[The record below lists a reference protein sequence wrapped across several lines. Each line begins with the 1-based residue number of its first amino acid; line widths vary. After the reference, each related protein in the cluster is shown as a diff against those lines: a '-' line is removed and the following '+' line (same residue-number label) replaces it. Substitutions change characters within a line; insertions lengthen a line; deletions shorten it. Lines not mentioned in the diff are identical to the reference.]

1 MVRHKFTRRYK
12 FLELYNKNFAFAID
26 LTGGG
31 TKLDCKN
38 PKIAV
43 IMLARKGGTVSN
55 SEAINHDL
63 LSNSASQHNDALDT
77 EGLEHIFRWASD
89 MVAEGEDARVKI
101 ARERRVRRQVLEV
114 VQKAREQKVLKEAS
128 DETAYLQ
135 RRVIALLQKM
145 QEVTEENSLL
155 RQISISQYY
164 ALDRI
169 PVLEEEVKSLRG
181 MDYEREAAVAERRY
195 LMDALAKLKADRDFL
210 DELLT
215 SAEEE
220 NARVARL
227 LLEARAELADLKERK
242 WWHSL
247 YRIFRP

>member
-1 MVRHKFTRRYK
+1 M
-12 FLELYNKNFAFAID
+12 A

-31 TKLDCKN
+31 TKINCTNPKN
-38 PKIAV
+38 PV

-55 SEAINHDL
+55 SEAINQDL
-63 LSNSASQHNDALDT
+63 LTNSASQHSDALDT

-89 MVAEGEDARVKI
+89 VVAEGEDARVKI
-101 ARERRVRRQVLEV
+101 ARERRVRREVLEV
-114 VQKAREQKVLKEAS
+114 VQKVRDQKVLKEAS

-155 RQISISQYY
+155 RQITISQYY

-169 PVLEEEVKSLRG
+169 PALEEEIKKLRG
-181 MDYEREAAVAERRY
+181 MDYEREAAVSERRY
-195 LMDALAKLKADRDFL
+195 LMNALAKLKADRDFL

-227 LLEARAELADLKERK
+227 LSQARAELEELKERK
-242 WWHSL
+242 WWHSI
-247 YRIFRP
+247 YRLFRP

>member
-1 MVRHKFTRRYK
+1 
-12 FLELYNKNFAFAID
+12 
-26 LTGGG
+26 
-31 TKLDCKN
+31 
-38 PKIAV
+38 
-43 IMLARKGGTVSN
+43 MLARKGGTVSN
-55 SEAINHDL
+55 SEAINQDL
-63 LSNSASQHNDALDT
+63 LTNSASQHNDALDT

-114 VQKAREQKVLKEAS
+114 VQKVREQKVLKEAS

-155 RQISISQYY
+155 RQITISQYY

-169 PVLEEEVKSLRG
+169 PVLEEEIKELRC
-181 MDYEREAAVAERRY
+181 MDYEREAAVTERRY
-195 LMDALAKLKADRDFL
+195 LMDALAKLKADRDYL

-220 NARVARL
+220 NARAAKL
-227 LLEARAELADLKERK
+227 LSEARAELAELKERK
-242 WWHSL
+242 WWHAV
-247 YRIFRP
+247 YRVFRP

>member
-1 MVRHKFTRRYK
+1 M
-12 FLELYNKNFAFAID
+12 
-26 LTGGG
+26 
-31 TKLDCKN
+31 
-38 PKIAV
+38 
-43 IMLARKGGTVSN
+43 SS
-55 SEAINHDL
+55 SEAINNDNF
-63 LSNSASQHNDALDT
+63 NSASHSDALDM

-89 MVAEGEDARVKI
+89 MVAEGEDARVKM

-114 VQKAREQKVLKEAS
+114 VQKVREQKALKEAS

-155 RQISISQYY
+155 RQITISQFY

-169 PVLEEEVKSLRG
+169 PALEAEIKQLRG

-195 LMDALAKLKADRDFL
+195 LMDALAKLKTDRDFL

-227 LLEARAELADLKERK
+227 LSEVRSELAELKERK
-242 WWHSL
+242 WWHG
-247 YRIFRP
+247 ITKFFKP

>member
-1 MVRHKFTRRYK
+1 M
-12 FLELYNKNFAFAID
+12 
-26 LTGGG
+26 
-31 TKLDCKN
+31 
-38 PKIAV
+38 
-43 IMLARKGGTVSN
+43 SN

-63 LSNSASQHNDALDT
+63 LSSASQHNDALDT

-89 MVAEGEDARVKI
+89 MVAEGEDARVKL

-114 VQKAREQKVLKEAS
+114 VQKAREQKVLKEAN
-128 DETAYLQ
+128 DELAYLQ

-145 QEVTEENSLL
+145 QEVTEENALL
-155 RQISISQYY
+155 RQITISQYY

-169 PVLEEEVKSLRG
+169 PVLEEEIKGLRG

-215 SAEEE
+215 AAEEE

-227 LLEARAELADLKERK
+227 LSTARAEIAELKERK
-242 WWHSL
+242 WWHGF

>member
-1 MVRHKFTRRYK
+1 M
-12 FLELYNKNFAFAID
+12 
-26 LTGGG
+26 LT
-31 TKLDCKN
+31 
-38 PKIAV
+38 
-43 IMLARKGGTVSN
+43 RKGGTVSS
-55 SEAINHDL
+55 SEAINNDNF
-63 LSNSASQHNDALDT
+63 NSASHSDALDM

-89 MVAEGEDARVKI
+89 MVAEGEDARVKM

-114 VQKAREQKVLKEAS
+114 VQKVREQKALKEAS

-155 RQISISQYY
+155 RQITISQFY

-169 PVLEEEVKSLRG
+169 PALEAEIKQLRG

-195 LMDALAKLKADRDFL
+195 LMDALAKLKTDRDFL

-227 LLEARAELADLKERK
+227 LSEVRSELAELKERK
-242 WWHSL
+242 WWHG
-247 YRIFRP
+247 ITKFFKP

>member
-1 MVRHKFTRRYK
+1 M
-12 FLELYNKNFAFAID
+12 
-26 LTGGG
+26 G
-31 TKLDCKN
+31 
-38 PKIAV
+38 
-43 IMLARKGGTVSN
+43 N
-55 SEAINHDL
+55 SEAINNQDL
-63 LSNSASQHNDALDT
+63 LVSASQHNDALDT

-89 MVAEGEDARVKI
+89 MVAEGEDARVKL

-114 VQKAREQKVLKEAS
+114 VQKAREQKVLKEAN
-128 DETAYLQ
+128 DELAYLQ
-135 RRVIALLQKM
+135 RRVIALLQKT

-155 RQISISQYY
+155 RQITISQYY

-169 PVLEEEVKSLRG
+169 PVLEQEIKQLRG

-215 SAEEE
+215 AAEEE

-227 LLEARAELADLKERK
+227 LSQARAEIAELKERK
-242 WWHSL
+242 WWHGFYKFL
-247 YRIFRP
+247 RP

>member
-1 MVRHKFTRRYK
+1 
-12 FLELYNKNFAFAID
+12 
-26 LTGGG
+26 
-31 TKLDCKN
+31 
-38 PKIAV
+38 
-43 IMLARKGGTVSN
+43 VSN

-63 LSNSASQHNDALDT
+63 LSSASQHNDALDT

-89 MVAEGEDARVKI
+89 MVAEGEDARVKL

-114 VQKAREQKVLKEAS
+114 VQKAREQKVLKEAN
-128 DETAYLQ
+128 DELAYLQ

-155 RQISISQYY
+155 RQITISQYY

-169 PVLEEEVKSLRG
+169 PVLEVKSLRG

-215 SAEEE
+215 AAEEE

-227 LLEARAELADLKERK
+227 LSTARAEIAELKERK
-242 WWHSL
+242 WWHSF